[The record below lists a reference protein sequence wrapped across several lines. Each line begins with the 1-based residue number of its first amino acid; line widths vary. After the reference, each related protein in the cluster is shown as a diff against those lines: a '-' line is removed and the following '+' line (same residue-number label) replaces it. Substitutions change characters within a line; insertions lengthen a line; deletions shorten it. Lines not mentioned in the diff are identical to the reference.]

1 MNRMISAITVIFLL
15 FGSGCLISTNS
26 YGGSA
31 MEPSYLYELKNIK
44 GDIPLE
50 PQKFKSKSR
59 NISLFPVPQDS
70 SVGTNDIG
78 NAITLISFTKAKI
91 SYDKYFRNAV
101 EDIGGG
107 GTYIPVISPDV
118 IGFGQVRIFLI
129 YDFKKKIHREFRL
142 FMSIGK
148 SIDKIAIADA
158 RQRHFIFE
166 IEKELRGS
174 NDAWAISKSLHLFD
188 LSGDKPILLKEM
200 AKDTGVVWSVVS
212 DKNFLYDFETE
223 RVRVLN
229 MNFEPA
235 DHPLAD
241 QINKNKGNL
250 SFTWIHS
257 HPLLPFAIL
266 AGGENGST
274 FIGWGES
281 RAGTPHLLASRVKQF
296 SFSPDGKW
304 VVFRK
309 DFDLDTTKTYLMPV
323 SEKYP
328 HYLGSPILLS
338 NGSFGEN
345 NVAWTT
351 NPISLVASRLDEIY
365 RWELTNQAHP
375 ESDKATFHDYI
386 VGKDLEKLTKEKR
399 QGLGGQQ

>member
-1 MNRMISAITVIFLL
+1 MIGTIAAGILL
-15 FGSGCLISTNS
+15 FGSGCLNSTNS

-31 MEPSYLYELKNIK
+31 MEPSYLYELKNIN
-44 GDIPLE
+44 GDSPLE

-70 SVGTNDIG
+70 SVGTNDLS

-101 EDIGGG
+101 DDIGGG

-118 IGFGQVRIFLI
+118 IGFGQVRIFVI

-142 FMSIGK
+142 FMSIAK
-148 SIDKIAIADA
+148 SIEKIAIADA

-166 IEKELRGS
+166 IEKELSGS
-174 NDAWAISKSLHLFD
+174 NDPWAISKSLQLFD
-188 LSGDKPILLKEM
+188 LSGDKPFLIKELP
-200 AKDTGVVWSVVS
+200 KETGVTWSVVN
-212 DKNFLYDFETE
+212 DKIFLNA
-223 RVRVLN
+223 RRKKLLHVLN
-229 MNFEPA
+229 MNFESA
-235 DHPLAD
+235 HHPLAD
-241 QINKNKGNL
+241 EINKNKGKID
-250 SFTWIHS
+250 FTWIHS
-257 HPLLPFAIL
+257 HPFLPFAIL
-266 AGGENGST
+266 AGGEDGST
-274 FIGWGES
+274 VISWGADRGKS
-281 RAGTPHLLASRVKQF
+281 PHLLSNDSKKF

-304 VVFRK
+304 VVFRE
-309 DFDLDTTKTYLMPV
+309 DLDLNTSKTYLMPV

-351 NPISLVASRLDEIY
+351 NPISFVASRLDEIY

-375 ESDKATFHDYI
+375 ESDKATFHEYI

-399 QGLGGQQ
+399 QGLGGQH